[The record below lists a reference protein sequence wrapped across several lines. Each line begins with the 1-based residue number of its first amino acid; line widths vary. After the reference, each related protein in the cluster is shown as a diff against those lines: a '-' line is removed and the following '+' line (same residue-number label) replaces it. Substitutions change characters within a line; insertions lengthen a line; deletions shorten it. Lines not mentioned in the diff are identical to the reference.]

1 VIRRA
6 HLSRVVRLLAL
17 ALAVVVPSACGSPTS
32 SVGPLGACGDDARG
46 AGAYPDLEQ
55 RLPTTLDGRAPDLL
69 DSGRSCSAQ
78 ALATYARH
86 GIKEVRYA
94 GATWTEGAQDG
105 TVIATFVS
113 GPDQPQ
119 MDQSWV
125 QEFYESGARAST
137 KTENIEITMPQL
149 PEGGRYWRLETLND
163 LSLQTVAVWGGDP
176 GIVHVVIVAT
186 QVQPGASRAG
196 HNDRVDRAIRAVLD
210 RERAPARTEAAPDRN
225 ARDPVLVSAA

>member
-6 HLSRVVRLLAL
+6 HVPGALRLLAL
-17 ALAVVVPSACGSPTS
+17 ALAVALPAACGGPAS

-55 RLPTTLDGRAPDLL
+55 GLPTSLNGRAPDLL

-78 ALATYARH
+78 ALATYASH
-86 GIKEVRYA
+86 GIREVRYA

-105 TVIATFVS
+105 TVIADFVS
-113 GPDQPQ
+113 GPDQPPL
-119 MDQSWV
+119 DRTWV

-149 PEGGRYWRLETLND
+149 PEGGRYWRLQTLND

-196 HNDRVDRAIRAVLD
+196 HNDRVDRAIQAVLD
-210 RERAPARTEAAPDRN
+210 REATPART
-225 ARDPVLVSAA
+225 AREPVLVSAA